1 MKKLNWRFI
10 GIVFLWGLGIAV
22 VISSL
27 AFTEVQQHQ
36 VNCRSINISV
46 DHEDENYFINERQ
59 LRSILL
65 STGDSLI
72 GSRISALPLS
82 LLELLVRNN
91 KYVSDAD
98 VSIDIAGNLQL
109 NVKQRQPLLRIVNS
123 NNQSYYLDNRGF
135 KMPLSDLY
143 SARVLVANGSIQE
156 GYDLQNDK
164 TETQLLRDLF
174 FAAQVISKNEFWEA
188 QTEQIYVE
196 ANSDLVLIP
205 RMGDFKILLGDTS
218 SFEKKLENLE
228 VFYKK
233 ALPKVGWDVYSKISV
248 KYRGQVICTRKDAE
262 MMVLPQRPDTL
273 VQAAD
278 SLIKLNIEQKN

>member
-1 MKKLNWRFI
+1 MKKMNWRFI

-27 AFTEVQQHQ
+27 AFTEVQQRQ
-36 VNCRSINISV
+36 VNCRSISISV
-46 DHEDENYFINERQ
+46 DHDDENYFINESQ
-59 LRSILL
+59 LRSILF
-65 STGDSLI
+65 SAGDSLI
-72 GSRISALPLS
+72 GTRINKLPLS

-98 VSIDIAGNLQL
+98 VSVDIAGNLSLSVQ
-109 NVKQRQPLLRIVNS
+109 QRRPLLRVVNS
-123 NNQSYYLDNRGF
+123 NNQSYYLDSRGF

-143 SARVLVANGSIQE
+143 SARVLVANGAIAE

-164 TETQLLRDLF
+164 AETQLLRDLF
-174 FAAQVISKNEFWEA
+174 FTAQVISKNEFWDA
-188 QTEQIYVE
+188 QTEQMYVE
-196 ANSDLVLIP
+196 ANNDIVLIP

-218 SFEKKLENLE
+218 RLEQKLNNLE

-248 KYRGQVICTRKDAE
+248 KYRGQVICTRKDAQ

-273 VQAAD
+273 VQVAD
-278 SLIKLNIEQKN
+278 SLIKLNIEQNN